1 MKIIPGLLAV
11 PILVFSF
18 PVFAKSP
25 DCTGVERWPANLV
38 ESAVVDSGFADRDML
53 DYNKTKVVRL
63 ASEKIGKDL
72 YRQVHRVTFVKKS
85 GESIMAIVVSDASHE
100 DCSMTE
106 GGMCISFQN
115 IWAIPQKKNRN
126 NLVFMVIGG
135 WIGNRFCRRNLT
147 RRSSRQLR
155 RCLAL

>member
-1 MKIIPGLLAV
+1 MMKLAAGLLAV
-11 PILVFSF
+11 MFSF

-38 ESAVVDSGFADRDML
+38 ESAVVDSGFADRDAL

-85 GESIMAIVVSDASHE
+85 GESMMGIVLNDASHDE
-100 DCSMTE
+100 CSMA
-106 GGMCISFQN
+106 GGDVYLISKFVGDT
-115 IWAIPQKKNRN
+115 PEPK
-126 NLVFMVIGG
+126 
-135 WIGNRFCRRNLT
+135 
-147 RRSSRQLR
+147 
-155 RCLAL
+155 